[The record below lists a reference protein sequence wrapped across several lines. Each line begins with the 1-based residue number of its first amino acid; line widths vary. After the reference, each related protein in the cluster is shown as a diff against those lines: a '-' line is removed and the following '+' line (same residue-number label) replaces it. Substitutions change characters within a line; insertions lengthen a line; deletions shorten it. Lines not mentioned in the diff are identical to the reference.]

1 MAFSKDI
8 QLCKEHRKQYRGAAA
23 WDKSCRPH
31 GGCDWCKDDRTFQD
45 QKARSGADARLKDIE
60 TEIDIYK
67 DSI

>member
-8 QLCKEHRKQYRGAAA
+8 QLCKEHRKQYRGSAVF
-23 WDKSCRPH
+23 DRSCRPQ
-31 GGCDWCKDDRTFQD
+31 GGCGWCEDDRTFQD